1 VNTLP
6 NISNK
11 SVEWLDHPVSIDR
24 SFLDEVPLVPEKLL
38 QGISEPLMGS
48 YVDHLFGQNQPN
60 PFASFPNFDG
70 YRNSLKR
77 LFTNKVLATFDIE
90 IAKET
95 LDNFFELEGDD
106 LIEDGEKLYHM
117 LEELSHLNVILEQI
131 YLNILSILKP

>member
-1 VNTLP
+1 MSTLV

-11 SVEWLDHPVSIDR
+11 SVEWLDHPQSIDR

-38 QGISEPLMGS
+38 QSISEPLMGS
-48 YVDHLFGQNQPN
+48 YVDDLFGQNQPN
-60 PFASFPNFDG
+60 PFASFPNFMG

-77 LFTNKVLATFDIE
+77 LFTNKVLATFDLE

-95 LDNFFELEGDD
+95 LDNFFELEGEELLD
-106 LIEDGEKLYHM
+106 EGEKLYVM
-117 LEELSHLNVILEQI
+117 LDELSHLNVILEQI